1 MVKKVKIIDIDGEF
15 EDLENGFFNER
26 HINIRTAVQHSANN
40 PERIS
45 KLRAAQLGK
54 KASKETKDKMSVRRQ
69 NQIGRPHTEK
79 TKQKI
84 SAIKKGS
91 PAPNKGVPHS
101 AETRLKMSMNS
112 GNKGKPAHNK
122 GIPCS
127 EEAKAKMSAAKKG
140 IPKPKITCPH
150 CNKTG
155 GYSGMKQW
163 HFDNC
168 KFK

>member
-1 MVKKVKIIDIDGEF
+1 MEDWEKKLKEYIARAAKKQHISDRQIIGM
-15 EDLENGFFNER
+15 N
-26 HINIRTAVQHSANN
+26 S
-40 PERIS
+40 PERID

-54 KASKETKDKMSVRRQ
+54 KASEKTKDKMKASRVR
-69 NQIGRPHTEK
+69 QISITHTEK

-122 GIPCS
+122 GKPS
-127 EEAKAKMSAAKKG
+127 PNKG
-140 IPKPKITCPH
+140 VPKPKITCPH
-150 CNKTG
+150 CDKEG
-155 GYSGMKQW
+155 GNSQMKRW